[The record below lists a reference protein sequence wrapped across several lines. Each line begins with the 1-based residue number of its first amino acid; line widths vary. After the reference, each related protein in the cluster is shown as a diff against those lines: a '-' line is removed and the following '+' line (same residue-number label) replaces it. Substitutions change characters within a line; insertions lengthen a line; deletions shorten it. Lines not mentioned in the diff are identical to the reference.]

1 MSSNSIV
8 PLSWYQRMTVRSL
21 FTKSLSDRTTLTLL
35 IGVGVGIMSFLVVAM
50 FPSLEETLAE
60 FDLGPAFDM
69 ILGGAGMATP
79 EGWLSTETFS
89 ILAPAAIAA
98 LGIVDAARSIAGE
111 EEDLSVGLLASNPIG
126 RIKVMFDKSLAIVVH
141 IVVASALIGLFT
153 WFGVVVIDV
162 DMNPLHAFAAAV
174 HLTALGV
181 MVAGLASLASAVI
194 GRRVRAMIAAGAIAF
209 VAYMVA
215 VLLPISADLA
225 TWAKVSPWHYYWA
238 DNPLING
245 VNWVDVATMTVI
257 GIALFAAATYVFT
270 RKDLSG

>member
-1 MSSNSIV
+1 MSSNTIV
-8 PLSWYQRMTVRSL
+8 PLSVYQRLTVHSL

-35 IGVGVGIMSFLVVAM
+35 IGIGVGIMSFLVVAM
-50 FPSLEETLAE
+50 FPSLEATLAE

-98 LGIVDAARSIAGE
+98 LAIIDAARSIAGE

-126 RIKVMFDKSLAIVVH
+126 RIKMMFDKSLAIVVH
-141 IVVASALIGLFT
+141 IVVASTLIGLFT
-153 WFGVVVIDV
+153 WLGVVVIGV
-162 DMNPLHAFAAAV
+162 DMNPVHAFAAAV

-181 MVAGLASLASAVI
+181 MVAGLAALCSTAI
-194 GRRVRAMIAAGAIAF
+194 GRRVRAMIAAGGIAF
-209 VAYMVA
+209 IAYMVA

-238 DNPLING
+238 DNPLIHG
-245 VNWVDVATMTVI
+245 VNWVDVATLTATGV
-257 GIALFAAATYVFT
+257 ALFGMAAFVFS